1 MIRTLIADDR
11 PILREGLK
19 HILADCDDIALAGE
33 AADGHEVLARLRQ
46 EAFDILLLDM
56 QMPGKSGVELIR
68 QIKAELPRL
77 PILVLSTHK
86 EDLYAVRAI
95 KAGAAGYL
103 CKDNAAQC
111 LLQAI
116 RKVAQGGVYISPAVA
131 EQLVLE
137 MHPAKPNVTPHSL
150 LSNREYQIFLLIAAG
165 VGTTE
170 IATRLNLS
178 AKTVSTHK
186 VRIKEKM
193 GLANTSEFVRY
204 AMEYG
209 LLQ

>member
-1 MIRTLIADDR
+1 M
-11 PILREGLK
+11 
-19 HILADCDDIALAGE
+19 
-33 AADGHEVLARLRQ
+33 
-46 EAFDILLLDM
+46 
-56 QMPGKSGVELIR
+56 
-68 QIKAELPRL
+68 
-77 PILVLSTHK
+77 
-86 EDLYAVRAI
+86 RAI